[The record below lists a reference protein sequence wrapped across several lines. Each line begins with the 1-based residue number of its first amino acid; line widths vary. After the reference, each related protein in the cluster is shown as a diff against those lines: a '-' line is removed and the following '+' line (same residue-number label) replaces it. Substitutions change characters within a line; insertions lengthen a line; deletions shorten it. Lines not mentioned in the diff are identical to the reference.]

1 MARSEL
7 DSSLFAVA
15 RASRFVEEDVEVEV
29 EEDESIEAMLLCC
42 CCCCWC
48 LIAPSIAAAS

>member
-15 RASRFVEEDVEVEV
+15 RVSRFVEDVEVEV

>member
-15 RASRFVEEDVEVEV
+15 RVSRFVEEDVEVEV

>member
-1 MARSEL
+1 VARSEL

-15 RASRFVEEDVEVEV
+15 RVSTFAEEDVEV
-29 EEDESIEAMLLCC
+29 EEDESIEAMLLLCC
-42 CCCCWC
+42 CCC

>member
-15 RASRFVEEDVEVEV
+15 RVSTFAEEDVEV

-42 CCCCWC
+42 CWC

>member
-1 MARSEL
+1 VARSEL

-15 RASRFVEEDVEVEV
+15 RVSRFAEEDVEV

-42 CCCCWC
+42 CCC

>member
-15 RASRFVEEDVEVEV
+15 RVLRFVEEDVEVEV

-42 CCCCWC
+42 CCCWC